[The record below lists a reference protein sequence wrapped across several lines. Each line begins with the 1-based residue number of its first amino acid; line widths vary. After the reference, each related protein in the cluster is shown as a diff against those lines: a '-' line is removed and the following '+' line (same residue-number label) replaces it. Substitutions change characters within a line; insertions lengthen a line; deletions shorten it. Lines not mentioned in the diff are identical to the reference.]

1 MRKLAMQI
9 IGSLLLS
16 LGVQSCTAA
25 APSAASLCYLQRQAK
40 QGERQ
45 NVRVEGLYS
54 NGLEV
59 GVLTDSACPS
69 QRTWVEFDLRSKEN
83 KDLLRSTLD
92 TKGHARVVFEGEF
105 FGPGKPDP
113 NLPEAIRKSYQP
125 GWGHLGAF
133 KTKLVVH
140 VIQSVKP
147 D

>member
-1 MRKLAMQI
+1 MRKLAMQV
-9 IGSLLLS
+9 IGSLLIS

-25 APSAASLCYLQRQAK
+25 APSAASLCNLQRQAK

-45 NVRVEGLYS
+45 SVRVEGLYS
-54 NGLEV
+54 NGLAV
-59 GVLTDSACPS
+59 GVLTDSACAS

-92 TKGHARVVFEGEF
+92 IKGHARVVFEGEF

-113 NLPEAIRKSYQP
+113 NLPEAVRKSYQP

>member
-1 MRKLAMQI
+1 MRKLAMQV
-9 IGSLLLS
+9 IGALLLS
-16 LGVQSCTAA
+16 IGVQSCPAA
-25 APSAASLCYLQRQAK
+25 APPAASLCDLQRHAK

-45 NVRVEGLYS
+45 NVRIEGLYS

-59 GVLTDSACPS
+59 GVLTDAACPS
-69 QRTWVEFDLRSKEN
+69 ERTWVEFDLRSKEN

-92 TKGHARVVFEGEF
+92 SKGHARVVFEGEF

>member
-1 MRKLAMQI
+1 MRKLAMQV

-16 LGVQSCTAA
+16 LGMQSCTAA
-25 APSAASLCYLQRQAK
+25 ALSAASLCHLQRQAK

-59 GVLTDSACPS
+59 GVLTDSACRS

-92 TKGHARVVFEGEF
+92 AKGHARVVFEGEF